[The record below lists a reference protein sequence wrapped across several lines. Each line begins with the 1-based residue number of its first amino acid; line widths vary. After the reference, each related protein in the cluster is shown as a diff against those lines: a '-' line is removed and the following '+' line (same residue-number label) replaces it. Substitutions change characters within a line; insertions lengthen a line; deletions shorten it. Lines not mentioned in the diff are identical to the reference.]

1 MGHMVYACLNKMD
14 GYVVLQAYNSVSTDF
29 GCTVQKMN
37 SLDGYQFM
45 LYTTKTSNACS
56 NYLL

>member
-1 MGHMVYACLNKMD
+1 MVYACLNKMY